1 MSRMLRKRERAMSRK
16 RTRLL
21 AIPYVIW
28 VIGFTV
34 IPLIFIVAKAVTDGS
49 GSFTWANLLAI
60 FDPVH
65 RKALIMSLELAFIST
80 VICIIIAYPV
90 ALIIRGSHIG
100 KKRTILFILI
110 LPMWMNFILRI
121 LAMQMIISKNGIIN
135 LIMDT
140 IGLPPVKIINTPQAI
155 VLGMVYDYL
164 PYMLLPILNSILAIS
179 EDVIEAASDLGSDR
193 FHILTRIIFPL
204 SLAGIGSG
212 ITMVFVPSMTEFVI
226 ANILGGGRIQL
237 LGNIIEQEFTVTMN
251 WNLGS
256 GLSVSL
262 MAFVLITSFIFG
274 RNNEESAAGVGL

>member
-1 MSRMLRKRERAMSRK
+1 MSRK

-135 LIMDT
+135 LR
-140 IGLPPVKIINTPQAI
+140 VEFYSNRCNTDS
-155 VLGMVYDYL
+155 YNKRYKT
-164 PYMLLPILNSILAIS
+164 
-179 EDVIEAASDLGSDR
+179 
-193 FHILTRIIFPL
+193 H
-204 SLAGIGSG
+204 
-212 ITMVFVPSMTEFVI
+212 
-226 ANILGGGRIQL
+226 
-237 LGNIIEQEFTVTMN
+237 
-251 WNLGS
+251 
-256 GLSVSL
+256 
-262 MAFVLITSFIFG
+262 
-274 RNNEESAAGVGL
+274 